1 MGNAHNRIKIGAKLS
16 RVAGDLEKQ
25 QSHSDQQKTACAG
38 LFYNQKLKIK
48 NQKSSGT
55 LEETLIHM
63 EDPPKWLFLLEEG
76 RFRRSKFSVSVRFYV
91 DRVYEVF
98 EY

>member
-1 MGNAHNRIKIGAKLS
+1 MLITVKDRREIFEGCRRPREAAVTFRPTKDS
-16 RVAGDLEKQ
+16 
-25 QSHSDQQKTACAG
+25 ACG

-48 NQKSSGT
+48 NQKSPGT

-91 DRVYEVF
+91 GRTYEVF
-98 EY
+98 EYE